1 MKIKIIVTKEK
12 LKFYSFLNFKIKKL
26 STFTSFFFILRVI
39 FSVLLAINV
48 VIFEFI
54 TINIWSKINIDKLFE
69 KIPFFVYWIFLSFLL
84 VSFISLIIY
93 KKIKNK
99 NKELFL
105 RCYQGFYY
113 LFENFQY
120 KDIFLK
126 RKQFIRRILKSLN

>member
-69 KIPFFVYWIFLSFLL
+69 KIPF
-84 VSFISLIIY
+84 
-93 KKIKNK
+93 
-99 NKELFL
+99 LFTE
-105 RCYQGFYY
+105 FFY
-113 LFENFQY
+113 LFY
-120 KDIFLK
+120 
-126 RKQFIRRILKSLN
+126 

>member
-39 FSVLLAINV
+39 FSVFLAINV

-120 KDIFLK
+120 KDIF
-126 RKQFIRRILKSLN
+126 

>member
-69 KIPFFVYWIFLSFLL
+69 KFLFYLLIFLSFLL

-120 KDIFLK
+120 KDIF
-126 RKQFIRRILKSLN
+126 

>member
-69 KIPFFVYWIFLSFLL
+69 KIPFFVYWIF
-84 VSFISLIIY
+84 
-93 KKIKNK
+93 
-99 NKELFL
+99 
-105 RCYQGFYY
+105 Y
-113 LFENFQY
+113 LFY
-120 KDIFLK
+120 
-126 RKQFIRRILKSLN
+126 

>member
-54 TINIWSKINIDKLFE
+54 TINIWSKINIDNLFE

-120 KDIFLK
+120 KDIF
-126 RKQFIRRILKSLN
+126 